1 MEKAFKNPLKISEVD
16 VKIFD
21 VFDIDSQEYIYYIK
35 AKLIIEDLGM
45 EFVKIVV
52 GHLSYKELFCYNHF
66 DEDL

>member
-52 GHLSYKELFCYNHF
+52 GHLSYKELLCYNYF
-66 DEDL
+66 

>member
-16 VKIFD
+16 VKMFD

-52 GHLSYKELFCYNHF
+52 GYLSYKELFCYNHF